1 MGFAGVLF
9 ESVTETGQ
17 PAEPPFFS
25 DLNLDQVFA
34 AVAAGRDEYGLAP
47 FFRMPLR
54 DPAAVGYRHE
64 VFRDLENKPVAA
76 AVGEFAER
84 MRDVRRC
91 LAQAG
96 RLRYRFQKERWFL
109 DAAVGYCD
117 AVMTFTAALAAA
129 GAASRGL
136 TALRGELAAYAG
148 SASFTG
154 LAAEA
159 AQVSAALQDIR
170 YSVILRGNRV
180 TVTGYDGGPD
190 YSAEV
195 AATFAKFAQGAVGD
209 HRGTPEGP
217 PGADSVEERI
227 LEEVARLFPEAFGLL
242 EGFCGRHAGFMDET
256 VTAFDREV
264 QFYLAYLDYIA
275 PLKAAGLAFSYPQVS
290 AGDKAAR
297 AEAAFDLA
305 LAAKLAGESSA
316 VVPSD
321 FRLSG
326 PERIIVVT
334 GPNHGGKT
342 TFARMFGQIHYLASL
357 GCPVPARDAAL
368 FLPDQIFTHFQR
380 EADLAARR
388 GELEDELYRI
398 RDVLDRAT
406 GSSLLIMN
414 ESFASTTLRDARLI
428 GEQVLDRMTGLGLL
442 GVYVTFVDELASHS
456 SAVVSMAAG
465 VAPGNPA
472 ERTFRIVRRPADG
485 LAYAAAVAEKY
496 GLTYRQL
503 KDELPAL
510 PGGAA

>member
-1 MGFAGVLF
+1 VGFASILF
-9 ESVTETGQ
+9 GSLTETGQ

-34 AVAAGRDEYGLAP
+34 AVATGRDEYRLMP
-47 FFRMPLR
+47 FFRLPLR
-54 DPAAVGYRHE
+54 DPAAVAYRHE
-64 VFRDLENKPVAA
+64 VFRDLEKEPVVGAVLGFAA
-76 AVGEFAER
+76 R
-84 MRDVRRC
+84 MRAVRQY

-117 AVMTFTAALAAA
+117 AVRTLTSALAAA

-136 TALRGELAAYAG
+136 SALRGELAAYAG
-148 SASFTG
+148 SANFTG

-159 AQVSAALQDIR
+159 AQASRALQDIR
-170 YSVILRGNRV
+170 YCVILRGNRV
-180 TVTGYDGGPD
+180 TVTGYDGEPD

-209 HRGTPEGP
+209 YRGTFEGP

-227 LEEVARLFPEAFGLL
+227 LEEVARLFPEAFGSL
-242 EGFCGRHAGFMDET
+242 EEFCGRHAGFMDET
-256 VTAFDREV
+256 VMTFDREI
-264 QFYLAYLDYIA
+264 QFYLSYLDYIA
-275 PLKAAGLAFSYPQVS
+275 PVKAAGLAFSYPQVS
-290 AGDKAAR
+290 VGDKVAR
-297 AEAAFDLA
+297 ADAAFDLA
-305 LAAKLAGESSA
+305 LAAKLVPESAA

-357 GCPVPARDAAL
+357 GCPIPARDAAL
-368 FLPDQIFTHFQR
+368 SLPDQIFTHFQR

-398 RDVLDRAT
+398 GDVLDRAT
-406 GSSLLIMN
+406 GSSLLVMN

-442 GVYVTFVDELASHS
+442 GVYVTFVDELASY
-456 SAVVSMAAG
+456 SAAIVSMAASM
-465 VAPGNPA
+465 VPGKPA
-472 ERTFRIVRRPADG
+472 ERTFQIVRQPADG

-503 KDELPAL
+503 KAQLPAL
-510 PGGAA
+510 SGGAA